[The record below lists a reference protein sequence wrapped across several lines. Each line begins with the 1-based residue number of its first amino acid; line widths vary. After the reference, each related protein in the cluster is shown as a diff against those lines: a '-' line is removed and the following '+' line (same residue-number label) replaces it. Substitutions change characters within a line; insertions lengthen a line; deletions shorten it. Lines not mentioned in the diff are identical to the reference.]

1 MFLLFITFFVIY
13 SLLGGVIM
21 NDLELILP
29 FKDKLRGI
37 RGLEELT
44 MVDLAKFSG
53 LSQSYISQLENGKLP
68 SDENI
73 VKIAIGLSMGQY
85 SKSIG
90 RDTSKDYEKTLK
102 SSRDRDELLNKQK
115 ALSEATKRFQFEND
129 FEKDEFLKTL
139 DKKLSVDYDRSFF
152 GSLSDFFGLS
162 DSVSNNN
169 EKMLLRKYQLLKS
182 SNKSKAVDYIDYL
195 LYEQAKKD

>member
-1 MFLLFITFFVIY
+1 
-13 SLLGGVIM
+13 M

-169 EKMLLRKYQLLKS
+169 EKMLLKKYQLLKS

-195 LYEQAKKD
+195 LYEQTKKD

>member
-169 EKMLLRKYQLLKS
+169 EKMLLKKYQLLKS

-195 LYEQAKKD
+195 LYEQTKKD